1 MTDIEIRIQA
11 LEEGHKFNVSQDA
24 IQKREEEFLVTLR
37 EIKESMLKEKEES
50 GGNAAAGGSSG
61 GGSSAEM
68 ATLQEENDRL
78 HAKMI
83 KQEYRITHLVANMEK
98 LLEQRKNK

>member
-1 MTDIEIRIQA
+1 MTDIEIRIQT
-11 LEEGHKFNVSQDA
+11 LEEGHKFNASQDA

-37 EIKESMLKEKEES
+37 EIKESMQKEKEES
-50 GGNAAAGGSSG
+50 GAAAGGSSS

-68 ATLQEENDRL
+68 TTLQEENDRL

-98 LLEQRKNK
+98 LLEQRKKE